1 MKMLQQ
7 IHSRTVHSRRVE
19 SLIRHLTPLL
29 PPDGLVLD
37 LGCGDGL
44 LGSCLA
50 EANPNLKLKGLDVLV
65 RPDTKI
71 PVTEYDGTT
80 IPFEDNSVDSILLI
94 DVLHHTVDPTVIL
107 KEARRVARKSIL
119 IKDHTRN
126 GLFARSTLRFMDWVG
141 NAGYGVALPYNYL
154 SYEEWQQMF
163 SVLELEVT
171 DWESNLH
178 LYPRPADYLFGRSLH
193 FVARIRVSHEHTAE

>member
-7 IHSRTVHSRRVE
+7 IHSRTVHSRRVDT
-19 SLIRHLTPLL
+19 LIRHLAPLL
-29 PPDGLVLD
+29 PPEGLVLD
-37 LGCGDGL
+37 VGCGDGL

-50 EANPNLKLKGLDVLV
+50 EANPNLKLTGLDVLV

-71 PVTEYDGTT
+71 PVTAFDGTT
-80 IPFEDNSVDSILLI
+80 IPFEDQSVDSILLI
-94 DVLHHTVDPTVIL
+94 DVLHHTDDPSVIL
-107 KEARRVARKSIL
+107 REARRVARKSIL

-141 NAGYGVALPYNYL
+141 NASYGVALPYNYL
-154 SYEEWQQMF
+154 SYDEWQQMF
-163 SVLELEVT
+163 SMLDLEVH
-171 DWESNLH
+171 DWESDLH

-193 FVARIRVSHEHTAE
+193 FVARLQASPGHAAE